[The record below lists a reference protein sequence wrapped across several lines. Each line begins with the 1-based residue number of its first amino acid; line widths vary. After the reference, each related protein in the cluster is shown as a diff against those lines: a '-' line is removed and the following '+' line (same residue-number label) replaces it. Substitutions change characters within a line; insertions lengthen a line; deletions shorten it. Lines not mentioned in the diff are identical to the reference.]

1 MTLPDWPRAHG
12 EPLFSAAIRVSSAD
26 FDVTEELDF
35 LPSGDGEHDFL
46 YVQKIDTNTE
56 WLARQLAE
64 FAGVAAKDLGYSGLK
79 DRRAVTR
86 QWFTVPRWNSPD
98 WNAFSLENIEIL
110 EVARNNKKLR
120 RGAHVRNR
128 FRIVARGAI
137 NDREAVETRLAQIR
151 ERGVPNYFGEQ
162 RFGRQG
168 GNLALASEWAA
179 GKRLQRHKRSL
190 AISTAR
196 SYMFNESLAKSVSD
210 ECWDQLAVG
219 DRANLD
225 GSGSVFTV
233 ELMDAEMTER
243 LIKSDIHP
251 THEMPGEDA
260 NADDWPEQH
269 ADWLKALTD
278 ARVRPALRATRMR
291 LIDLEWTLED
301 DALTLNFA
309 LARGCFATSALREIL
324 TTVG

>member
-1 MTLPDWPRAHG
+1 MTLPDLPRAHG
-12 EPLFSAAIRVSSAD
+12 EPLFSAVIRASSAD

-56 WLARQLAE
+56 WLAKQLAE

-79 DRRAVTR
+79 DRHAVTR

-98 WNAFSLENIEIL
+98 WSAFALQNIEIL
-110 EVARNNKKLR
+110 DVARNNKKLR

-128 FRIVARGAI
+128 FRIIARGAI
-137 NDREAVETRLAQIR
+137 NDREAVETRLARIR

-162 RFGRQG
+162 RFGRDG
-168 GNLALASEWAA
+168 GNLGLASQWAA
-179 GKRLQRHKRSL
+179 GKRLPRHKRSL

-210 ECWDQLAVG
+210 GCWDQLAVG

-233 ELMDAEMTER
+233 EQMDAAMIER
-243 LIKSDIHP
+243 LVSADIHP

-260 NADDWPEQH
+260 NGDDWPEQYG
-269 ADWLKALTD
+269 DWLKALTG

-291 LIDLEWTLED
+291 LIDLDWSLQD
-301 DALTLNFA
+301 DSLTLNFA
-309 LARGCFATSALREIL
+309 LNRGCFATSALREIF
-324 TTVG
+324 TRHG